1 MGEGRMMGNDNMLFD
16 KVIGIETLDKNKKRN
31 NRVAVRAIIYKD
43 NKILMVKNNRGD
55 YKLPGGGVHKNE
67 DLIHALRREV
77 AEETGYKVKRTSKR
91 IGHITER
98 HKDTYMPD
106 TIFEMKSEYYFCEV
120 YDNPGKQNLDPY
132 EEEQDFRPVWIELKE
147 AIEKNEEILEIGT
160 ENTWVTREVY
170 VLKILR
176 EYFEK
181 RCN

>member
-1 MGEGRMMGNDNMLFD
+1 MRNNMLFN
-16 KVIGIETLDKNKKRN
+16 KVIGIENVDKNQNRN
-31 NRVAVRAIIYKD
+31 NRTAVRAIIYKD
-43 NKILMVKNNRGD
+43 NKILMVNNNRGD

-67 DLIHALRREV
+67 DLLHALRREV
-77 AEETGYKVKRTSKR
+77 SEETGYRVKRASKK

-98 HKDTYMPD
+98 HDDTYIPN

-120 YDNPGKQNLDPY
+120 YDEPGKQNLDPY
-132 EEEQDFRPVWIELKE
+132 EEEQEFRPVWIELKD
-147 AIEKNEEILEIGT
+147 AIEKNEDILKKGT

-181 RCN
+181 GVIKNE

>member
-1 MGEGRMMGNDNMLFD
+1 MRNNMLFN
-16 KVIGIETLDKNKKRN
+16 KFIGIENVDKNQNRN
-31 NRVAVRAIIYKD
+31 NRTAVRAIIYKD
-43 NKILMVKNNRGD
+43 NKILMVNNNRGD

-67 DLIHALRREV
+67 DLLHALRREV
-77 AEETGYKVKRTSKR
+77 SEETGYRVKRASKR

-98 HKDTYMPD
+98 HDDTYIPN

-120 YDNPGKQNLDPY
+120 YDEPGKQNLDPY
-132 EEEQDFRPVWIELKE
+132 EEEQEFRPVWIELKD
-147 AIEKNEEILEIGT
+147 AIEKNEDILKKGT

-181 RCN
+181 GVIKNE

>member
-1 MGEGRMMGNDNMLFD
+1 MLFN
-16 KVIGIETLDKNKKRN
+16 KVIGIENVDKNQNRN
-31 NRVAVRAIIYKD
+31 NRTAVRAIIYKD
-43 NKILMVKNNRGD
+43 NKILMVNNNRGD

-67 DLIHALRREV
+67 DLLHALRREV
-77 AEETGYKVKRTSKR
+77 SEETGYRVKRASKK

-98 HKDTYMPD
+98 HDDTYIPN

-120 YDNPGKQNLDPY
+120 YDEPGKQNLDPY
-132 EEEQDFRPVWIELKE
+132 EEEQEFRPVWIELKD
-147 AIEKNEEILEIGT
+147 AIEKNEDILKKGT

-181 RCN
+181 GVIKNE